1 MDEETVKSL
10 IATALGDFE
19 TKITT
24 AIDSKN
30 AGLAASLT
38 REIKKLVPESKP
50 SGEEKPEKPAAQGT
64 DEGAGAGDG
73 RLTLKML
80 QQQLQQQTDLINSLK
95 TESERKDREA
105 FNARKSSALMAA
117 ITKQKAINPSA
128 LSKLLNLEFGESLK
142 AEGDN
147 WMVEQGDS
155 VKSLD
160 DAIAAYLG
168 TDEGKAFLPPS
179 GTAGAGSSESRSST
193 TSTSSSLS
201 AGEALMQVF

>member
-1 MDEETVKSL
+1 MDEEQVKRL
-10 IATALGDFE
+10 IAAALGDFE

-24 AIDSKN
+24 AIDTKN
-30 AGLAASLT
+30 AGLAANLT
-38 REIKKLVPESKP
+38 REIKKLVPEKP
-50 SGEEKPEKPAAQGT
+50 SGEEKPEKPASQGAEDT
-64 DEGAGAGDG
+64 GSEG

-80 QQQLQQQTDLINSLK
+80 QQQLQQQTELINSLK
-95 TESERKDREA
+95 TESERKDKEA
-105 FNARKSSALMAA
+105 FNARKASALMGA
-117 ITKQKAINPSA
+117 ITKHKAINPTA

-142 AEGDN
+142 AEGDS

-179 GTAGAGSSESRSST
+179 GTAGAGSSESRSSST
-193 TSTSSSLS
+193 ASTSSDLS